1 MAARLGVVGRTG
13 LAEAIRRQFASRP
26 ALKLLAI
33 VLVTASIGIGNA
45 AYQRGNLLGAAL
57 GAEVMS
63 AGGRR
68 FWILFMAIAAGALL
82 WTGRYRLIERVLV
95 GMVIVM
101 SAAFLAT
108 AIAVL
113 GSPLEVARGF
123 VPMLPGDPDAAFI
136 ALGLVGTTIVPYNLF
151 LHASAVRERW
161 SGTADLPAAR
171 LDLVIAIGLG
181 GIVSMAIVVT
191 AAARQGISISSAAD
205 MAVQLEP
212 LLGRWAT
219 LVFAIG
225 LLAAGL
231 TSAITAPLAAAYAL
245 AGAFGWDP
253 NLRAARV
260 RAIWLAVL
268 LVGFG
273 YALLDVEPLRA
284 ILSAQVAN
292 GILLPAV
299 AIFLVLVMNDRRA
312 LGSAANGWKAN
323 VAGSAIVLLTILL
336 GVRALVRALG

>member
-1 MAARLGVVGRTG
+1 MAARLGVIGRTG
-13 LAEAIRRQFASRP
+13 LAEALRRSFQARP
-26 ALKLLAI
+26 ALKLFAI
-33 VLVTASIGIGNA
+33 VLVAAAIGIGNA

-57 GAEVMS
+57 GAEVMGGGS
-63 AGGRR
+63 RRLWLLVMTAG
-68 FWILFMAIAAGALL
+68 AGALL
-82 WTGRYRLIERVLV
+82 WTGRYRVIERVLV

-108 AIAVL
+108 AVAVI
-113 GSPLEVARGF
+113 GSPLEVVRGL
-123 VPMLPGDPDAAFI
+123 VPTLPADPDAAFI

-151 LHASAVRERW
+151 LHASAARERW
-161 SGTADLPAAR
+161 SAQTDLPAAR
-171 LDLVIAIGLG
+171 FDLIVAIGLG
-181 GIVSMAIVVT
+181 GIVSMAIVAT
-191 AAARQGISISSAAD
+191 AAARQAIPIADATD
-205 MAVQLEP
+205 MALQLEP

-219 LVFAIG
+219 TVFAFG

-245 AGAFGWDP
+245 AGAFGWQPD
-253 NLRAARV
+253 LRAVRV

-273 YALLDVEPLRA
+273 YAFFDVQPLRA

-299 AIFLVLVMNDRRA
+299 AIFLVIVMNDRRA

-323 VAGSAIVLLTILL
+323 LAGGTIVLLTIVL
-336 GVRALVRALG
+336 GVRTLLRALG